1 METVCSWEELIVDYI
16 SWMKVKNSYQGIGKV
31 HVVYAELQTEDW
43 TEDRGLHPAQV
54 TVGNKKGDSSA
65 AIVRVISC

>member
-1 METVCSWEELIVDYI
+1 METVCSLEELIVDLI

-31 HVVYAELQTEDW
+31 HVVYPELQTEDCL
-43 TEDRGLHPAQV
+43 LHPAQV

-65 AIVRVISC
+65 AIVRVASC

>member
-31 HVVYAELQTEDW
+31 HVVYAELQTED
-43 TEDRGLHPAQV
+43 RLLHPSS
-54 TVGNKKGDSSA
+54 GNSW
-65 AIVRVISC
+65 